1 MGKLIS
7 EVCTR
12 RMKCGLWS
20 MLTNCISITV
30 TLNHQALRQ
39 CLTRRKTHSMGQHYN
54 QQGRK
59 GQRSDGSK
67 LMGDKA

>member
-1 MGKLIS
+1 MVDDRSVKLAVS
-7 EVCTR
+7 LTGC
-12 RMKCGLWS
+12 MKCGFWL

-59 GQRSDGSK
+59 ERRV
-67 LMGDKA
+67 